1 MAERAVKKER
11 QPALSLAPGLLE
23 LSLGAQKTTAQ
34 LRSGDLC
41 PNCQVERLDYD
52 GLLNLSCSHCG
63 VVDGAWGGCS

>member
-11 QPALSLAPGLLE
+11 QPALSLTHGLVE
-23 LSLGAQKTTAQ
+23 LSLGAQKNAAQ

-52 GLLNLSCSHCG
+52 GLLNLSCPNCG